1 MANKL
6 KIGLLEFGI
15 RENSLNNSKKSLYD
29 IIDYATRA
37 DELGFSRFWVT
48 ENYFS
53 KAHDMAW
60 STPEM
65 LIPILLGLTEK
76 IKIGIAGVILP
87 LQSPFR
93 VAHNYKLLSSLY
105 PKRLDLGF
113 VKGLVGE
120 YDLKYF
126 NVDVDKENY
135 FSSFLPKL
143 ESTLS
148 FLRDESEFLK
158 KDLIIPPYKGN
169 IPDVWYMGSS
179 HSGLKVALE
188 HDLNFA
194 RSIFHGESN
203 KEYLKEELQNFRAEY
218 KAKHGKE
225 PSMVLTFS
233 GCCHKTKQKAINVA
247 KKSTNNDISNISLV
261 GDGSFFQEKLLEFKE
276 LYGYNEFMFNNI
288 SRSHKD
294 SLTAIE
300 ILSQY
305 V

>member
-1 MANKL
+1 MTKKL

-37 DELGFSRFWVT
+37 DEIGFSRFWVT

-65 LIPILLGLTEK
+65 LLPILLGLTDK
-76 IKIGIAGVILP
+76 IKIGIAGIILP

-105 PKRLDLGF
+105 PKRIDLGF

-120 YDLKYF
+120 YDLQYF
-126 NVDVDKENY
+126 STDVDKDTY
-135 FSSFLPKL
+135 SSSFLPKL

-148 FLRDESEFLK
+148 FLREESEFLK

-169 IPDVWYMGSS
+169 IPDVWYMGAS
-179 HSGLKVALE
+179 HSGLNVSLQ

-194 RSIFHGESN
+194 RSIFHTGSN
-203 KEYLKEELQNFRAEY
+203 KEYLKEELQNFKAEY

-233 GCCHKTKQKAINVA
+233 GCCHKTKQKAIKVA
-247 KKSTNNDISNISLV
+247 QKSTNIDLNNINLI
-261 GDGSFFQEKLLEFKE
+261 GDGSFFHEKLLEFKE
-276 LYGYNEFMFNNI
+276 LYGYNEFIFNNI

>member
-6 KIGLLEFGI
+6 KIGLLEFGS
-15 RENSLNNSKKSLYD
+15 RNNSLNNPKKTLYD
-29 IIDYATRA
+29 IIEYATTA

-53 KAHDMAW
+53 KANDVAW

-65 LIPILLGLTEK
+65 LLPILLGLTDK
-76 IKIGIAGVILP
+76 IKIGIAGVIMP

-120 YDLKYF
+120 YDLQRF
-126 NVDVDKENY
+126 NMGVDKDNY
-135 FSSFLPKL
+135 FSSFIPKL
-143 ESTLS
+143 EATLR
-148 FLRDESEFLK
+148 FLREEDELLK
-158 KDLIIPPYKGN
+158 EDVIIPPFKGN
-169 IPDVWYMGSS
+169 IPDIWYMGSS
-179 HSGLKVALE
+179 HSGLEVALQ

-203 KEYLKEELQNFRAEY
+203 KEYLKEELQNFKKEY
-218 KAKHGKE
+218 KTKHGKD
-225 PSMVLTFS
+225 PAMVLTFS
-233 GCCHKTKQKAINVA
+233 GCCHNTKQKALKVA
-247 KKSTNNDISNISLV
+247 MSSTNNEIGAVSII
-261 GDGSFFQEKLLEFKE
+261 GDGSFFHEKLLEFKE
-276 LYGYNEFMFNNI
+276 LYGYNEFIFSNV
-288 SRSHKD
+288 SKSHKD
-294 SLTAIE
+294 SLTALE